1 MTIVRRNRIDRFLQL
16 MVERGASDLHFSVSR
31 PPMFR
36 LNGEIDPLRYRIISN
51 EDYVSMMQPIVPHE
65 SYWQRFLA
73 SGDLDFAYEVP
84 GLARFRVNLFM
95 QEHGFGA
102 VFRTIPTTILT
113 MEQLALPS
121 VLNRIVEMR
130 SGLVLVTGPTG
141 SGKSTSLAAII
152 DRMNST
158 KAMHIVT
165 IEDPVEFVHQH
176 KKAVISQRE
185 IGQHAHNFADALRA
199 AVRED
204 PDLVLV
210 GEMRDL
216 ETIALALNA
225 AASGLL
231 VFGTLHTNSAA
242 KTVDRIINVFPTDE
256 QEAVRSVL
264 AECLQCVVAQQLLK
278 RIGGG
283 RCAAVEVMFTSPA
296 LPNLIRE
303 GKSHQLG
310 GYISAGKRL
319 GMISMDQA
327 LYAHVEAGRITVEA
341 AIEKSL
347 DKMDFRKRMATVKG
361 PDDARLAQKQPAA
374 KKPAAAK
381 RS

>member
-1 MTIVRRNRIDRFLQL
+1 MSIVRSNRVDRFLQL

-36 LNGEIDPLRYRIISN
+36 LNGEIEPLRYRTISN
-51 EDYVSMMQPIVPHE
+51 EDYVAMIQGIVPE
-65 SYWQRFLA
+65 PAYWQRFLA
-73 SGDLDFAYEVP
+73 NGDLDFAYEIP

-121 VLNRIVEMR
+121 VLSRILEMR
-130 SGLVLVTGPTG
+130 AGLVLVTGPTG
-141 SGKSTSLAAII
+141 SGKSTTLAAII
-152 DRMNST
+152 DRMNATRS
-158 KAMHIVT
+158 MHIVT

-176 KKAVISQRE
+176 KKAIISQRE
-185 IGQHAHNFADALRA
+185 IGQHALSFSDALRA

-216 ETIALALNA
+216 ETISLALNA
-225 AASGLL
+225 ASSGLL

-242 KTVDRIINVFPTDE
+242 KTVDRIINVFPTEE

-264 AECLQCVVAQQLLK
+264 AECLKCVVAQQLLK

-283 RCAAVEVMFTSPA
+283 RCAAVEVMFSAPA

-310 GYISAGKRL
+310 SYISSGKRL

-327 LYAHVEAGRITVEA
+327 LYEHVEAGRISREA
-341 AIEKSL
+341 AIEKAL
-347 DKMDFRKRMATVKG
+347 DKTDFRKRMAMVQG
-361 PDDARLAQKQPAA
+361 PQDARWAEK
-374 KKPAAAK
+374 AAAASQGK
-381 RS
+381 R

>member
-1 MTIVRRNRIDRFLQL
+1 MSIVRSNRVDRFLQL

-36 LNGEIDPLRYRIISN
+36 LNGEIEPLRYRTISN
-51 EDYVSMMQPIVPHE
+51 EDYVAMIQGIVPE
-65 SYWQRFLA
+65 PAYWQRFLA
-73 SGDLDFAYEVP
+73 NGDLDFAYEIP

-121 VLNRIVEMR
+121 VLSRILEMR
-130 SGLVLVTGPTG
+130 AGLVLVTGPTG
-141 SGKSTSLAAII
+141 SGKSTTLAAII
-152 DRMNST
+152 DRMNATRS
-158 KAMHIVT
+158 MHIVT

-176 KKAVISQRE
+176 KKAIISQRE
-185 IGQHAHNFADALRA
+185 IGQHALSFSDALRA

-216 ETIALALNA
+216 ETISLALNA
-225 AASGLL
+225 ASSGLL

-242 KTVDRIINVFPTDE
+242 KTVDRIINVFPTEE

-264 AECLQCVVAQQLLK
+264 AECLKCVVAQQLLK

-283 RCAAVEVMFTSPA
+283 RCAAVEVMFSAPA

-310 GYISAGKRL
+310 SYISSGKRL

-327 LYAHVEAGRITVEA
+327 LYEHVEAGRISREA
-341 AIEKSL
+341 AIEKAL
-347 DKMDFRKRMATVKG
+347 DKTDFRKRMAMVQG
-361 PDDARLAQKQPAA
+361 PQDARLAEN
-374 KKPAAAK
+374 AAAASQGK
-381 RS
+381 R

>member
-1 MTIVRRNRIDRFLQL
+1 MSIVRSNRVDRFLQL

-36 LNGEIDPLRYRIISN
+36 LNGEIEPLRYRTISN
-51 EDYVSMMQPIVPHE
+51 EDYVAMMQGIVPE
-65 SYWQRFLA
+65 PAYWQRFLA
-73 SGDLDFAYEVP
+73 SGDLDFAYEIP

-121 VLNRIVEMR
+121 VLSRILEMR
-130 SGLVLVTGPTG
+130 AGLVLVTGPTG
-141 SGKSTSLAAII
+141 SGKSTTLAAII
-152 DRMNST
+152 DRMNATRS
-158 KAMHIVT
+158 MHIVT

-176 KKAVISQRE
+176 KKAIISQRE
-185 IGQHAHNFADALRA
+185 IGQHALSFSDALRA

-216 ETIALALNA
+216 ETISLALNA
-225 AASGLL
+225 ASSGLL

-242 KTVDRIINVFPTDE
+242 KTVDRIINVFPTEE

-264 AECLQCVVAQQLLK
+264 AECLKCVVAQQLLK

-283 RCAAVEVMFTSPA
+283 RCAAVEVMFSAPA

-310 GYISAGKRL
+310 SYISSGKRL

-327 LYAHVEAGRITVEA
+327 LYEHVEAGRISREA
-341 AIEKSL
+341 AIEKAL
-347 DKMDFRKRMATVKG
+347 DKTDFRKRMAMVQG
-361 PDDARLAQKQPAA
+361 PQDARLAEK
-374 KKPAAAK
+374 AAAASQGK
-381 RS
+381 R

>member
-1 MTIVRRNRIDRFLQL
+1 MSIVRSNRVDRFLQL

-36 LNGEIDPLRYRIISN
+36 LNGEIEPLRYRTISN
-51 EDYVSMMQPIVPHE
+51 EDYVAMIQGIVPE
-65 SYWQRFLA
+65 PAYWQRFLA
-73 SGDLDFAYEVP
+73 SGDLDFAYEIP

-121 VLNRIVEMR
+121 VLSRILEMR
-130 SGLVLVTGPTG
+130 AGLVLVTGPTG
-141 SGKSTSLAAII
+141 SGKSTTLAAII
-152 DRMNST
+152 DRMNATRS
-158 KAMHIVT
+158 MHIVT

-176 KKAVISQRE
+176 KKAIISQRE
-185 IGQHAHNFADALRA
+185 IGQHALSFSDALRA

-216 ETIALALNA
+216 ETISLALNA
-225 AASGLL
+225 ASSGLL

-242 KTVDRIINVFPTDE
+242 KTVDRIINVFPTEE

-264 AECLQCVVAQQLLK
+264 AECLKCVVAQQLLK

-283 RCAAVEVMFTSPA
+283 RCAAVEVMFSAPA

-310 GYISAGKRL
+310 SYISSGKRL

-327 LYAHVEAGRITVEA
+327 LYEHVEAGRISREA
-341 AIEKSL
+341 AIEKAL
-347 DKMDFRKRMATVKG
+347 DKTDFRKRMAMVQG
-361 PDDARLAQKQPAA
+361 PQDARLAEK
-374 KKPAAAK
+374 AAAASQGK
-381 RS
+381 R

>member
-1 MTIVRRNRIDRFLQL
+1 MNATKRNRIDRFLQL

-36 LNGEIDPLRYRIISN
+36 LNGEIDPLRYRVITN
-51 EDYVSMMQPIVPHE
+51 EDFVAMMQPIVPHP

-73 SGDLDFAYEVP
+73 TGDLDFAYEVP
-84 GLARFRVNLFM
+84 GLSRFRVNLFI

-121 VLNRIVEMR
+121 VLNRILEMR

-141 SGKSTSLAAII
+141 SGKSTTLAAII
-152 DRMNST
+152 DRMNAT
-158 KAMHIVT
+158 RAMHIVT
-165 IEDPVEFVHQH
+165 IEDPVEFVHHH
-176 KKAVISQRE
+176 KQAVITQRE

-225 AASGLL
+225 ASSGLL

-242 KTVDRIINVFPTDE
+242 KTVDRIINVLPTDE

-264 AECLQCVVAQQLLK
+264 AECLQCVVAQQLL
-278 RIGGG
+278 RRVGGG
-283 RCAAVEVMFTSPA
+283 RCAAVEVMFSGPA

-310 GYISAGKRL
+310 GYIASGKRL
-319 GMISMDQA
+319 GMVSMDQA
-327 LYAHVEAGRITVEA
+327 LHDHVVAGRITKEA
-341 AIEKSL
+341 AIEKAL
-347 DKMDFRKRMATVKG
+347 DKDEFRKRMAMTAA
-361 PDDARLAQKQPAA
+361 PQDETLARAAAQK
-374 KKPAAAK
+374 
-381 RS
+381 S

>member
-36 LNGEIDPLRYRIISN
+36 LNGEIDPLRYRVISN
-51 EDYVSMMQPIVPHE
+51 EDYVAMMQPIVPHE
-65 SYWQRFLA
+65 RYWQRFLA

-176 KKAVISQRE
+176 KKSVISQRE
-185 IGQHAHNFADALRA
+185 IGQHAHNRRRRA
-199 AVRED
+199 AVRGD
-204 PDLVLV
+204 PDLVLA

-216 ETIALALNA
+216 ETISLALN
-225 AASGLL
+225 GFRLL

-264 AECLQCVVAQQLLK
+264 AECPQCVVAQRLLK
-278 RIGGG
+278 RVGG
-283 RCAAVEVMFTSPA
+283 RCAAVEVMFTGPA

-303 GKSHQLG
+303 EV
-310 GYISAGKRL
+310 APP
-319 GMISMDQA
+319 
-327 LYAHVEAGRITVEA
+327 V
-341 AIEKSL
+341 AIRPKH
-347 DKMDFRKRMATVKG
+347 
-361 PDDARLAQKQPAA
+361 
-374 KKPAAAK
+374 
-381 RS
+381 